1 MLKIENETIHLTRGD
16 IALFGI
22 TTKQEDG
29 TDYEF
34 KTGDIVRLK
43 VFKCKDCNCVEIQKD
58 TKIEEPTTE
67 AQINLTSEDTK
78 IGDIINKPVKY
89 WYEVELNPDTEPQTI
104 IGYDDKGA
112 KEFILYPEGS
122 DKQ

>member
-1 MLKIENETIHLTRGD
+1 MLKIENKTIHITRGD
-16 IALFGI
+16 VALFEI

-34 KTGDIVRLK
+34 KTGDIIRFK
-43 VFKCKDCNCVEIQKD
+43 VFKSKDCNCIEIEKD
-58 TKIEEPTTE
+58 TQIETPTKA
-67 AQINLTSEDTK
+67 AQISLTSEDTK

-104 IGYDDKGA
+104 IAYDKEGA

-122 DKQ
+122 DK

>member
-34 KTGDIVRLK
+34 KTGDIVRFK
-43 VFKCKDCNCVEIQKD
+43 VFKSKDCNCIEIQKD
-58 TKIEEPTTE
+58 TAIEEPTTE
-67 AQINLTSEDTK
+67 AQISLTSEETK

-104 IGYDDKGA
+104 IGYDKAGA